1 MVESYPALLEHYFP
15 IVVVS
20 AVEES
25 GVHAI
30 YSQGLATELTVSVA
44 GRVWCASTVRPKG
57 WEKFTFD
64 FNRNGCEFQQFSM
77 DFPTIYVQV
86 NTIKSIDLC

>member
-1 MVESYPALLEHYFP
+1 MLGED
-15 IVVVS
+15 
-20 AVEES
+20 
-25 GVHAI
+25 VHALRCHMEEEI
-30 YSQGLATELTVSVA
+30 KN
-44 GRVWCASTVRPKG
+44 TVRPKG

-64 FNRNGCEFQQFSM
+64 FNRNGCEFRQFSM